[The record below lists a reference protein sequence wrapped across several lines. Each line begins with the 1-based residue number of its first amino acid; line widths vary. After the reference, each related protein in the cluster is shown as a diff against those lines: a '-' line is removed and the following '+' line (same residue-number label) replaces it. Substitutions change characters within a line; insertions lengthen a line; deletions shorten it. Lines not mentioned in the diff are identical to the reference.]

1 MRAAEVEKRPV
12 VTLGGDDLAQVKDVV
27 YGDDGLVVGF
37 TLAGRGLFS
46 GPRKEALPWSGV
58 TALGPDAVVVPDGD
72 VLVDRDEVAEKAA
85 RRGGTRGGHVIGS
98 RVLSDGG
105 TDLGEITDVVLEVD
119 DRSASLIGYEINPS
133 DALHTERHRVLIPI
147 DAARAVSGENLIV
160 PAAATEFVS
169 DDLAGF
175 GASVEAFRSRLADGE
190 QSGGAQSEG
199 AR

>member
-12 VTLGGDDLAQVKDVV
+12 VTLGGDDIAQVKDVV
-27 YGDDGLVVGF
+27 YGDDSVVVGF

-46 GPRKEALPWSGV
+46 GPRKEALPWAGV
-58 TALGPDAVVVPDGD
+58 SAFGPDAVVVGDAD

-85 RRGGTRGGHVIGS
+85 RRGGPKGGQVIGS
-98 RVLSDGG
+98 RVLTDGG

-119 DRSASLIGYEINPS
+119 DDRAALVGYEVNPS
-133 DALHTERHRVLIPI
+133 DALHTDRHRVLIPI

-175 GASVEAFRSRLADGE
+175 GASVERFRERLA
-190 QSGGAQSEG
+190 GGAG
-199 AR
+199 